1 MIKNILTVFLISF
14 WMGLN
19 AQSVDE
25 IINKNIEATGGR
37 ALWSK
42 VTSIK
47 STGVYVMG
55 PGMQAPVNYIN
66 TNKPFLGAYSDF
78 SWQGMTSKTALK
90 DSNGWS
96 YNPFGGKRE
105 TDPLS
110 ADRLRSIKLSA
121 DPQGLLFN
129 YKEKKCTAEYLGLED
144 FDGVEVHKI
153 RVTNNIGDMIYY
165 YIDATSFY
173 ILKTEE
179 KVRLAEKEE
188 KNITVYSDFRKTSY
202 GIMYPYTSQTLN
214 EDGNEDGG
222 PVQLSKIEVNSTVD
236 LSQFDIPTKK

>member
-1 MIKNILTVFLISF
+1 
-14 WMGLN
+14 
-19 AQSVDE
+19 
-25 IINKNIEATGGR
+25 
-37 ALWSK
+37 
-42 VTSIK
+42 
-47 STGVYVMG
+47 
-55 PGMQAPVNYIN
+55 
-66 TNKPFLGAYSDF
+66 
-78 SWQGMTSKTALK
+78 
-90 DSNGWS
+90 
-96 YNPFGGKRE
+96 
-105 TDPLS
+105 
-110 ADRLRSIKLSA
+110 
-121 DPQGLLFN
+121 
-129 YKEKKCTAEYLGLED
+129 LGLED